1 MGAQRHNGNRRI
13 AGDGR
18 WMGTGPAT
26 GLSRSVTSTD
36 QNQSYLLQ
44 IETNQT
50 RLPKYPDL

>member
-1 MGAQRHNGNRRI
+1 MG
-13 AGDGR
+13 
-18 WMGTGPAT
+18 GTGPQLKSADSSQRQVDGDGMPV

>member
-1 MGAQRHNGNRRI
+1 MGGTGPQLKSADSSQRQV
-13 AGDGR
+13 DGA
-18 WMGTGPAT
+18 GPAT

-50 RLPKYPDL
+50 RLPENLNL

>member
-1 MGAQRHNGNRRI
+1 MEVQRHNGNRRI
-13 AGDGR
+13 AGGGR